1 MLTFEEGVEVMSGF
15 LKKHWFFLGIAVMV
29 AMAFSIPALGM
40 FVREYKVLKIAI
52 FLAFLATGMTLDTS
66 DFVRQLRE
74 FKVLLA
80 AVFSALFFFPFAT
93 YFAANAAFPTQPDFV
108 IGALIIATAPVT
120 VASGTVMTGMAKGN
134 ISLSLFICV
143 LCNAVAIFTIP
154 PLLNIFIGVTEPIQ
168 LPVWDMMLSL
178 VVTVLIPTVIGQILQ
193 PKVKKIMAVHK
204 KKVSIFNQSVVLLII
219 FNAVAGST
227 TKLVDAGAS
236 IIYVFFFMIV
246 LHNAF
251 LFFNYRLAKFIKLDR
266 PSISAFTIHT
276 SQKTLTVSYLVWAGY
291 LAESYPMAL
300 IPCIAYHLTQSIC
313 DTILAEKL
321 RQKAESA
328 EEALLAKP
336 VQSNEMV

>member
-1 MLTFEEGVEVMSGF
+1 MGSF
-15 LKKHWFFLGIAVMV
+15 LKKHWFFVGIAVMV
-29 AMAFSIPALGM
+29 ALAFSLPALGM

-52 FLAFLATGMTLDTS
+52 FLAFLSTGMTLDTT
-66 DFVRQLRE
+66 DFFRQLTE

-80 AVFSALFFFPFAT
+80 AVFSALFFFPFVT
-93 YFAANAAFPTQPDFV
+93 YFAANAAFATQPDFV

-168 LPVWDMMLSL
+168 LPIWDMMLSL

-193 PKVKKIMAVHK
+193 PKVKKIIMAHK

-236 IIYVFFFMIV
+236 IIYVFLFMIV

-251 LFFNYRLAKFIKLDR
+251 LFFNFRLAKFIKLDR

-321 RQKAESA
+321 RQKAERM
-328 EEALLAKP
+328 EKELLVKP
-336 VQSNEMV
+336 VQSNEVV